1 MANNIWIFLTAEGG
15 MGTFLAALMI
25 AVILDYLT
33 GLAKAW
39 HTHTLKSS
47 VAKSGLIRK
56 FALFAVVAGCG
67 ALDLIIPVSTG
78 YGLFK
83 LSALCF
89 TVSEVV
95 SVAENAAAVG
105 VPLPEAL
112 TKRLAQL
119 IDSED
124 DDTRVS

>member
-1 MANNIWIFLTAEGG
+1 MENFVEFITAEGG
-15 MGTFLAALMI
+15 MGAFVFALSC
-25 AVILDYLT
+25 AVILDYFT

-39 HTHTLKSS
+39 HMHTLKSS
-47 VAKSGLIRK
+47 VAKEGLIKK
-56 FALFAVVAGCG
+56 FALFAVVAACG
-67 ALDLIIPVSTG
+67 LVDLVLPVETG
-78 YGLFK
+78 YGICK
-83 LSALCF
+83 LAALSF
-89 TVSEVV
+89 TISEVV

-119 IDSED
+119 TDSED

>member
-1 MANNIWIFLTAEGG
+1 MLHNIGNFLTAEGG
-15 MGTFLAALMI
+15 MGAFLLALMG
-25 AVILDYLT
+25 AVALDYLT

-47 VAKSGLIRK
+47 VAKEGLIKK

-67 ALDLIIPVSTG
+67 LLDMIIPVSTG

-105 VPLPEAL
+105 VKLPEAL
-112 TKRLAQL
+112 TDRLAQL
-119 IDSED
+119 TDGED
-124 DDTRVS
+124 DNND